1 MKIAMLTKHFNFRN
15 GSSRSIHE
23 LAIRLT
29 ARGHQV
35 HIFCNRRP
43 NEYHSSPVLRHV
55 SMLPLGSW
63 ARTLSFDRG
72 CRRRIHAE
80 PFDLVHGHGNSTEQ
94 DVVTVRIC
102 RKANRLARGLSLSR
116 WDPHLWLESRQ
127 LANPRLKRIITLSEM
142 VKQDLQR
149 YYGIASGKIVTIP
162 NGVDSDRFHPNLRS
176 IHRERVRTDLGLS
189 DRDFA
194 VLFVASGN
202 FINRGLLNVFSMMK
216 QRPLIDM
223 RLIVAGGDRAGL
235 FRSRAREKGIEDR
248 MVFLH
253 FIERIEELHTG
264 MDALIFP
271 SYYDT
276 FGNVPLEAMASG
288 LPVIVT
294 SQCGVSELIEHG
306 RNGLILKHTE
316 DLDEM
321 AAALTTLKDPGVRD
335 RIGREARATAER
347 YSWDAVAERTLQ
359 VYTELFPTLRGT

>member
-23 LAIRLT
+23 VAIRLT
-29 ARGHQV
+29 ARSHEV

-43 NEYHSSPVLRHV
+43 DAYPRMPVLRHV
-55 SMLPLGSW
+55 SMLPMGSW
-63 ARTLSFDRG
+63 ARAFTFDRG

-80 PFDLVHGHGNSTEQ
+80 PFDIVHGHGNTVEQ

-102 RKANRLARGLSLSR
+102 RKANQLARGLSLSL
-116 WDPHLWLESRQ
+116 WDPHLWMESRQ
-127 LANPRLKRIITLSEM
+127 LTNPRLKRIITLSEM

-162 NGVDSDRFHPNLRS
+162 NGVDAVRFHPSLRPA
-176 IHRERVRTDLGLS
+176 HRNRVRTDLGLS
-189 DRDFA
+189 DKDFA

-202 FINRGLLNVFSMMK
+202 FINRGLLNVFLMMK
-216 QRPLIDM
+216 RRPLSRM
-223 RLIVAGGDRAGL
+223 KLVVAGGDRKGL
-235 FRSRAREKGIEDR
+235 FRIRAREQGIEDR
-248 MVFLH
+248 LIFLP
-253 FIERIEELHTG
+253 FIERIEELHSG

-294 SQCGVSELIEHG
+294 AQCGVSELITHG
-306 RNGLILKHTE
+306 QDGLILKHTE
-316 DLDEM
+316 DLDGM
-321 AAALTTLKDPGVRD
+321 AAALTALEDADLRA
-335 RIGREARATAER
+335 RIGREARTTAER
-347 YSWDAVAERTLQ
+347 YSWDSVAERTLQ
-359 VYTELFPTLRGT
+359 VYTELIPAKRTT

>member
-23 LAIRLT
+23 VAVRLT
-29 ARGHQV
+29 ARGHEV

-43 NEYHSSPVLRHV
+43 NAYPSMPVLRHV

-63 ARTLSFDRG
+63 ARVLTFDRG

-80 PFDLVHGHGNSTEQ
+80 PFDIVHGHGNTVEQ

-102 RKANRLARGLSLSR
+102 RKANRLARGLSLSL
-116 WDPHLWLESRQ
+116 WDPHLWLELRQ
-127 LANPRLKRIITLSEM
+127 LTHPRLKRIITLSEM

-162 NGVDSDRFHPNLRS
+162 NGVDAVRFHPSLRS
-176 IHRERVRTDLGLS
+176 VHRNRVRTDLGLS
-189 DRDFA
+189 DNDFA

-216 QRPLIDM
+216 QCPLSGM
-223 RLIVAGGDRAGL
+223 KLVVAGGDRKGL
-235 FRSRAREKGIEDR
+235 FRNRAREQGIEDR
-248 MVFLH
+248 LIFLP
-253 FIERIEELHTG
+253 FIERIEELHGG
-264 MDALIFP
+264 MDALLFP

-294 SQCGVSELIEHG
+294 AQCGVSELITQGH
-306 RNGLILKHTE
+306 NGLLLKHSE
-316 DLDEM
+316 DLNGM
-321 AAALTTLKDPGVRD
+321 AAALTTLNDAGVRE

-347 YSWDAVAERTLQ
+347 YSWDSVAERTLQ
-359 VYTELFPTLRGT
+359 VYTELVPAKSPT

>member
-29 ARGHQV
+29 ARGHEV

-43 NEYHSSPVLRHV
+43 TAYPWTPVLRHV

-63 ARTLSFDRG
+63 ARTLTFDRG

-80 PFDLVHGHGNSTEQ
+80 PFDLVHGHGNTVEQ

-102 RKANRLARGLSLSR
+102 RKANRLARGLALSR

-127 LANPRLKRIITLSEM
+127 LTNPRLKRIITLSNM

-149 YYGIASGKIVTIP
+149 YYGIASAKIVTIP
-162 NGVDSDRFHPNLRS
+162 NGVDADRFHPNLRS
-176 IHRERVRTDLGLS
+176 IHRERVRTDLGLL
-189 DRDFA
+189 DKDFA

-216 QRPLIDM
+216 QHPMSSLK
-223 RLIVAGGDRAGL
+223 LVVAGGDRPGL
-235 FRSRAREKGIEDR
+235 FRSRAREQGIEDR
-248 MVFLH
+248 LIFLP
-253 FIERIEELHTG
+253 FTERIEELHG
-264 MDALIFP
+264 GIDALIFP

-294 SQCGVSELIEHG
+294 AQCGVSELIAHG
-306 RNGLILKHTE
+306 RNGLVLKHTE
-316 DLDEM
+316 DLDGM
-321 AAALTTLKDPGVRD
+321 AAALTTLKDAGVRE
-335 RIGREARATAER
+335 RIGREARATAQQ
-347 YSWDAVAERTLQ
+347 YSWDSVAERTLQ
-359 VYTELFPTLRGT
+359 VYTELVPAKRAT